1 MIDKSIQYFEE
12 GGAAVDDWQPPAA
25 MDQKAYDAYQKLVD
39 QGSDPFAARA
49 LLTAVGLLPYDK
61 RYDLQGRGTVTAN
74 DALQFQKYAEGA
86 KTEYDD
92 AIKKTYEG
100 YRIPPEMLDRGVVGG
115 PAILPPGDRIPR
127 EIFNRPVEGGPAILP
142 PGDRLPREI
151 FNRPV
156 EGGPAILPPGGGELM
171 PIPPGGDFG
180 LPPLPPGGP
189 VQPSPPVVAPPPVYG
204 GPVQPRPPV
213 VAPPPVY
220 GGPVQPSPPVNPP
233 PVYGGPV
240 QPSPPVNPP
249 PVYGG
254 PVQPSPPFYQPPAIT
269 TPAAGE
275 TRSQGYNATLDRFA
289 NSPFARPQGI
299 ESLRLGGLEL

>member
-25 MDQKAYDAYQKLVD
+25 MDRKALDAYQKLVD

-74 DALQFQKYAEGA
+74 DALQFQKYADGVE
-86 KTEYDD
+86 TEYDD
-92 AIKKTYEG
+92 AIKKTYAG
-100 YRIPPEMLDRGVVGG
+100 Y
-115 PAILPPGDRIPR
+115 
-127 EIFNRPVEGGPAILP
+127 
-142 PGDRLPREI
+142 RLPREI
-151 FNRPV
+151 FNRPPELTPIPPGGDFGLPPPNDPIFSPPELSPLPPGDRLPRDFL

-171 PIPPGGDFG
+171 PI
-180 LPPLPPGGP
+180 PPGGP

-213 VAPPPVY
+213 NPPPVY
-220 GGPVQPSPPVNPP
+220 GGPVQPRPPVNPP

-240 QPSPPVNPP
+240 PPSPPVNPP
-249 PVYGG
+249 PVFGG

-275 TRSQGYNATLDRFA
+275 TRAQGYNATLDRFA

>member
-61 RYDLQGRGTVTAN
+61 RYDLRGRGTVTAN
-74 DALQFQKYAEGA
+74 DALQFQKYADGVE
-86 KTEYDD
+86 TEYDD
-92 AIKKTYEG
+92 AIKKTYAG
-100 YRIPPEMLDRGVVGG
+100 YR
-115 PAILPPGDRIPR
+115 LPPPD
-127 EIFNRPVEGGPAILP
+127 
-142 PGDRLPREI
+142 
-151 FNRPV
+151 
-156 EGGPAILPPGGGELM
+156 GELM

-204 GPVQPRPPV
+204 GPVT
-213 VAPPPVY
+213 PPPVY
-220 GGPVQPSPPVNPP
+220 GGPVTPP

-240 QPSPPVNPP
+240 TPP

-254 PVQPSPPFYQPPAIT
+254 PVTPPRDGELMPIFPGGDFGLPPPVYGGPVTPPPVYGGPAQPSPPVYQPPAIT

-275 TRSQGYNATLDRFA
+275 TRRRGHNATLARFA
-289 NSPFARPQGI
+289 NSPFARPQGV